1 MTDLSSSLLNVAGLL
16 FCAVLIAGNAYFV
29 ATEFALVAVRRSQVK
44 LWVREGRRGA
54 QSVAKAIEDLD
65 GAIAATQ
72 LGITVTSIALG
83 WIGERALAGLIHP
96 LLTAMGLEG
105 VFLVHSIAV
114 VLAFGLITFVHVVA
128 GELAPKSWALE
139 RPGEVALLF
148 AGPLL
153 VFGRA
158 FRPLLFLMNRTGI
171 GLVRLAGIEPAKH
184 GAHIPSP
191 AEMSLMVTEASEAG
205 MIRAYTGR
213 ILGNA
218 FRMSRTCVKDV
229 MVSRKQVYAVPES
242 IEYAELMQQVR
253 DNAFTRMPVYRGDLD
268 QIVGILHTKDLLS
281 RALEHGEVRIA
292 EAMREPLFFLP
303 ELPLVDALRLFRGRR
318 SHMAI
323 VRKNQDP
330 VLGIVTLEDILE
342 EFVGEIE
349 DEHDIP
355 TPEGAA

>member
-1 MTDLSSSLLNVAGLL
+1 MTDLVSGLLSTAGLL

-44 LWVREGRRGA
+44 LWLREGRRGA
-54 QSVAKAIEDLD
+54 QSVAKALEDLD

-83 WIGERALAGLIHP
+83 WIGERSLAGLIHP
-96 LLTAMGLEG
+96 FLAAVG
-105 VFLVHSIAV
+105 VEETFVVHSLAV
-114 VLAFGLITFVHVVA
+114 VLAFSLITFAHVVA

-153 VFGRA
+153 IFGRV
-158 FRPLLFLMNRTGI
+158 FRPLLVLMNRTGI

-184 GAHIPSP
+184 GAHMPSP
-191 AEMSLMVTEASEAG
+191 AELSLMVKEASEAG

-213 ILGNA
+213 ILGNV
-218 FRMSRTCVKDV
+218 FRISRTCVKDV
-229 MVSRKQVYAVPES
+229 MVQRKQVYAVPDS
-242 IEYAELMQQVR
+242 IEYSALMQQVR
-253 DNAFTRMPVYRGDLD
+253 ENAFTRMPVYHGDLD
-268 QIVGILHTKDLLS
+268 QVVGILHAKDLLVRS
-281 RALEHGEVRIA
+281 LEQGEVCIA

-303 ELPLVDALRLFRGRR
+303 ELPIVDALRIFRGRR

-323 VRKNQDP
+323 VRKDQDP

-349 DEHDIP
+349 DEHDAP